1 MSALSRFVSS
11 ALIGLSLSFT
21 FSASLLLGLT
31 GAATA
36 QSLRDRD
43 DLDTIRASTLGAYS
57 FLDLTGAGDQLSNNA
72 YRLLFS
78 QPYDTYDWN
87 IIESGYRLLLALTL
101 DADHDGRAAL
111 LAAAVARN
119 AGRPDHARALAVEAL
134 DLLDSPRD
142 INLAQTVLR
151 LADNSGDETLSYDL
165 EWQLRELAGAV
176 SLFGP
181 AKSWTAQQGDFA
193 QLCLLFSRPLQSA
206 HRVDYRELITLSPRP
221 PVEHYVIRGNGR
233 ELCIVGADFAQTY
246 DITIREGLKS
256 AGGTRM
262 RESVTLSLQTPGR
275 TPEVA
280 LPGQGYML
288 PASGSQLVPLETVNH
303 EQILVGLYHLDER
316 NIKQVLRDGLL
327 AQTPGQIGGGDDPYY
342 DYGGGSGDAFR
353 ASVVPVFEGLVRV
366 DMLEHERRRDGL
378 ALADMLGTP
387 AERGLYLLTAR
398 APDVRSGDEIKWLMI
413 SDLGLTAVKTPQ
425 GLFVTAVDTRTG
437 QPVFDG
443 VSVDMITSGNR
454 VISPATGIAGATE
467 AATTAF
473 FSAPQLRGRDGNQ
486 PLYLYASHPT
496 LGDAFLAL
504 ERTPVEIETPRG
516 LPAIKDSALDLWVK
530 ADRGTYR
537 EGETARVAG
546 LLQVG
551 TGPEGQA
558 VIAPDS
564 LIATLRNPF
573 GEVTAEFEI
582 SLDAG
587 RGFEVEI

>member
-1 MSALSRFVSS
+1 M
-11 ALIGLSLSFT
+11 
-21 FSASLLLGLT
+21 
-31 GAATA
+31 AT
-36 QSLRDRD
+36 
-43 DLDTIRASTLGAYS
+43 
-57 FLDLTGAGDQLSNNA
+57 
-72 YRLLFS
+72 
-78 QPYDTYDWN
+78 
-87 IIESGYRLLLALTL
+87 
-101 DADHDGRAAL
+101 
-111 LAAAVARN
+111 
-119 AGRPDHARALAVEAL
+119 
-134 DLLDSPRD
+134 
-142 INLAQTVLR
+142 
-151 LADNSGDETLSYDL
+151 
-165 EWQLRELAGAV
+165 
-176 SLFGP
+176 
-181 AKSWTAQQGDFA
+181 
-193 QLCLLFSRPLQSA
+193 
-206 HRVDYRELITLSPRP
+206 
-221 PVEHYVIRGNGR
+221 
-233 ELCIVGADFAQTY
+233 ELCIVGAGFAQTY

-327 AQTPGQIGGGDDPYY
+327 AQTLGQIGGGDDPYY

-366 DMLEHERRRDGL
+366 DMLEHERRRDVL

-413 SDLGLTAVKTPQ
+413 SDLGLTAVKTPE

-443 VSVDMITSGNR
+443 VSVDMVTSGNR
-454 VISPATGIAGATE
+454 VPVACLSEQGGDQKRQQRPFSSARSCAAATATSRSTSTPATRRWAMPSSRSNAHRWRSKPR
-467 AATTAF
+467 AVFRRSRTA
-473 FSAPQLRGRDGNQ
+473 RW
-486 PLYLYASHPT
+486 
-496 LGDAFLAL
+496 
-504 ERTPVEIETPRG
+504 TP
-516 LPAIKDSALDLWVK
+516 WVK

-551 TGPEGQA
+551 SGSQ
-558 VIAPDS
+558 
-564 LIATLRNPF
+564 
-573 GEVTAEFEI
+573 
-582 SLDAG
+582 G
-587 RGFEVEI
+587 RGGNRSRQPDRDPAQPLWRNQC